1 MLPYLYVNY
10 FSPNKSLSPFSL
22 KAEDMVIGLRDGSRV
37 VGAGIC
43 LNYLPELAELAG
55 KIILLEVMT
64 SRKYIICGP

>member
-1 MLPYLYVNY
+1 
-10 FSPNKSLSPFSL
+10 
-22 KAEDMVIGLRDGSRV
+22 MVIGLRDGSRV

-55 KIILLEVMT
+55 KIILLEVMI